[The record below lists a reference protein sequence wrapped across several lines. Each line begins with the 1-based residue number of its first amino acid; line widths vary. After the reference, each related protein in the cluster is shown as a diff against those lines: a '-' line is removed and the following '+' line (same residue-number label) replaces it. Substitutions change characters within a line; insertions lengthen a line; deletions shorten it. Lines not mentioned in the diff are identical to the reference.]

1 MKTNK
6 LIIISFSLFIIA
18 SLFFISCKKEKF
30 EEINNTAINSLNDKT
45 KYDEYSKKLF
55 NLLLSSL
62 DDKEFKS
69 FIKAEALKQFD
80 GDYDILLASSLDK
93 PMNNSLKSSSLTFK
107 EYLQNRIESF
117 KLKSSVNLTSTFID
131 SILLYCPLMQISVPE
146 LSYNSPE
153 NWDIENDN
161 VLLTVLPSNFDEIT
175 FSFVTAFDKNGN
187 YYELSLDTFPNVPVI
202 VISNNERLEVAEKSS
217 LKSLNNNK
225 YFSNQYYTYYF
236 MNNEMELTSNE
247 NDANFL
253 KSAQAIDRDIK
264 TGKDVLYK
272 GRFESKTAFRQ
283 VEPWPSGRPEFKV
296 IIVYSDRNGTTFTA
310 NSVEKVI
317 DKDGWITR
325 YVLWANLATKTI
337 NIPIMRWYRDRFGL
351 YMKYKWIEQDGGNS
365 TEISTTLN
373 NKYDD
378 NTSIATTVKSTIK
391 EDDDDCGEAIVE
403 YEDPTSG
410 EGTWYTTGIVKFCVN
425 QQ

>member
-1 MKTNK
+1 MNAKR
-6 LIIISFSLFIIA
+6 LIIKYFTCIVVA
-18 SLFFISCKKEKF
+18 GLFFVSCEKENVKITENSSNISLSKE
-30 EEINNTAINSLNDKT
+30 
-45 KYDEYSKKLF
+45 KYDEYSQKLF
-55 NLLLSSL
+55 CVVLKSL
-62 DDKEFKS
+62 GDKEFKS
-69 FIKAEALKQFD
+69 FIKKEALKQFD
-80 GDYDILLASSLDK
+80 GDYDMLIASALDK
-93 PMNNSLKSSSLTFK
+93 PMNGNLKSTSRTLKEYLLGKIEASNLKSSEVK
-107 EYLQNRIESF
+107 
-117 KLKSSVNLTSTFID
+117 TSNFLD

-146 LSYNSPE
+146 LKENSTE

-161 VLLTVLPSNFDEIT
+161 ILLTVLPSNFDEKT
-175 FSFVTAFDKNGN
+175 FSFISAFDKNGN

-217 LKSLNNNK
+217 LKSLNNNH

-236 MNNEMELTSNE
+236 MNNEIETNSKK

-253 KSAQAIDRDIK
+253 KSAQSIDRDTK

-272 GRFESKTAFRQ
+272 GRFVSKTAFRQ

-325 YVLWANLATKTI
+325 YVLWVNLATKTI

-391 EDDDDCGEAIVE
+391 KDDDDCGEAIVE

-410 EGTWYTTGIVKFCVN
+410 EGTWYTTGIVKFSIN